1 VSCPPAHDSR
11 DEAAP
16 VAEDAASVNAIL
28 RDQNAAQQSR
38 IAQLEARIAELE
50 RQLGLN
56 SGNSGKPPSSDGLKK
71 KPVRVSSLRE
81 RSGKKPGGQKGHPGE
96 TLRQSETVDA
106 TINHFPKACAGCGEA
121 LSEAMATDHI
131 ARQVFDLP
139 EPQPLIVTEHRA
151 HSCRCAACGTQTR
164 ADFPPDV
171 KAPVQYGARIAGI
184 VVYLLHG
191 QFLPEKRL
199 AALMADLF
207 GVQLSTATIAAMSQN
222 CAARFESF
230 ATAIYARI
238 AAAAVKH
245 LDETGL
251 RIGGKTQWLHIA
263 ATVLLTFYRI
273 ASKRGAMPE
282 NLTGIALHDHW
293 KPYYTLEGIRH
304 ALCNAHHLREL
315 KALVEIEKEDWAR
328 KMQRLLRL
336 ACHATNLARERGK
349 PLPPR
354 LIALFELRY
363 DAILTEGLAFHAAQ
377 PALVRPERTG
387 KAKAHGRK
395 PRRVGH
401 NLLLRLSIRKQDV
414 LRFLSDLTV
423 PFTNN
428 LAEQAARMM
437 KLRQKI
443 SGGFRSAAGAADFAV
458 IRSLLSTAKKQGW
471 NMLDTLA
478 ADPKR
483 LIAELKSA

>member
-1 VSCPPAHDSR
+1 VSCPPAHDSH

-16 VAEDAASVNAIL
+16 VAEDAASVNTIL
-28 RDQNAAQQSR
+28 RDQNAAQQTR

-139 EPQPLIVTEHRA
+139 EPQPIIVTEHRA

-251 RIGGKTQWLHIA
+251 RIGGKTRWLHIA

-354 LIALFELRY
+354 LIALFERRY

-387 KAKAHGRK
+387 KAKARGRK
-395 PRRVGH
+395 RRRVGH
-401 NLLLRLSIRKQDV
+401 NLLLRLGIRKQDV